1 MVESTIVV
9 MGKVCKDLN
18 AFSSNFLESLIH
30 PGPPLARQEEMAVV
44 VVIMMVMMV
53 VMVETVMMTMIMM
66 VMIMMEICVL
76 DQS

>member
-1 MVESTIVV
+1 MNPAVVESTIVV

-44 VVIMMVMMV
+44 VVIMMVM
-53 VMVETVMMTMIMM
+53 
-66 VMIMMEICVL
+66 IMMEICVL